1 MLSSQT
7 PEELTGRQREMLQ
20 SMKNYR
26 PTPTPSLSL
35 KNKLSELV
43 ANSTLHYFSEEE
55 SGIIRRQGKGRSVR
69 RWPRAITVKKAKNE

>member
-20 SMKNYR
+20 NIKNYR

-55 SGIIRRQGKGRSVR
+55 SGIIRKGKGRSVR
-69 RWPRAITVKKAKNE
+69 RWPQAITVKKAKNE